1 MKTKMKLLGLA
12 LLGMLFISTSCK
24 KEEEKI
30 EESFGIIFTVATS
43 EGDSWE
49 TSSAIG
55 EMIGSEFVIKTSKDN
70 KEVVLTIKDFAK
82 GTYHFNDPLNHGT
95 YTSNKSDA
103 TKNYISTN
111 SADNY
116 IEIINIHSDGARFDG
131 KFSFLATD
139 VNNNVQTIS
148 GSWINVSTQE

>member
-1 MKTKMKLLGLA
+1 MKKIKFLGLA
-12 LLGMLFISTSCK
+12 LLGMLLISTSCK

-30 EESFGIIFTVATS
+30 EESWGIIFTVVAS
-43 EGDSWE
+43 GGDSWDV
-49 TSSAIG
+49 TSATA
-55 EMIGSEFVIKTSKDN
+55 EMIGNEFVIRTAKDN
-70 KEVVLTIKDFAK
+70 KEVVLTIKEFAE
-82 GTYHFNDPLNHGT
+82 GSYFFNDPLNYGT

-103 TKNYISTN
+103 TKLYNSTN
-111 SADNY
+111 IADNY

-148 GSWINVSTQE
+148 GSWINVSMQD